1 MYFLGNSAV
10 FKPILDM
17 SICLNPNFNAGDSGF
32 SLKFAFATSSNNGS
46 AVMLFFSIPVFL
58 LFSICFFACSTF
70 LAQ

>member
-32 SLKFAFATSSNNGS
+32 NLKFAFATSSNNGS
-46 AVMLFFSIPVFL
+46 AIMIFFSISSFL
-58 LFSICFFACSTF
+58 LLSTNFFACSTF
-70 LAQ
+70 